1 MQGRNSSLLS
11 VLTRTGRLLPLVL
24 LLFASGCNIE
34 QGTGERMVDLQHV
47 TDDKEAQLS
56 NLDAAI
62 VRNRQDASL
71 YARRA
76 KVLIKRQEYE
86 KALNDA
92 NSAIGLNENNMG
104 YLFLKAQVLRALGKP
119 GEALKLALQ
128 AERNSYQNAP
138 LYTLLSDLY
147 LQLKQPAEAGKAAQK
162 ALEFNPNNGYALYFK
177 GKSAAANGDTT
188 RALANYKSAVAEEPD
203 LLEAQRELA
212 GALVYTKQLE
222 AARPHLQKARALMP
236 DDALVWFYQGVY
248 YQQLQKTDS
257 ALWSYNQA
265 FRLADTL
272 QVAHARAGMLL
283 YSRYDYAGAISHL
296 EKAIEGN
303 QKNIKYISAL
313 ANAYERTGQ
322 NLNAL
327 EQYQRVIALQPDHA
341 LANQSISRLK
351 AKLTRPVPFVR
362 RDTVEYLQSR

>member
-1 MQGRNSSLLS
+1 MSFALL
-11 VLTRTGRLLPLVL
+11 VYAT
-24 LLFASGCNIE
+24 GCNME
-34 QGTGERMVDLQHV
+34 RGTGERMVDLQHV
-47 TDDKEAQLS
+47 TDDEDAQLS

-62 VRNRQDASL
+62 SRNKQDASL

-76 KVLIKRQEYE
+76 KVLIRRQEYE
-86 KALNDA
+86 KALSDA
-92 NSAIGLNENNMG
+92 NSAIGLNESNMG
-104 YLFLKAQVLRALGKP
+104 YLFLKAQVLRSLGKP
-119 GEALKLALQ
+119 NEALKLALQ
-128 AERNSYQNAP
+128 AERNSYQNAS

-147 LQLKQPAEAGKAAQK
+147 LQLKQPNEAGKAARK
-162 ALEFNPNNGYALYFK
+162 ALEFDPNNGYALYFK
-177 GKSAAANGDTT
+177 GKASAAIGDTT
-188 RALANYKSAVAEEPD
+188 RALANYRLAVAEEPD

-212 GALVYTKQLE
+212 GALVFKHQFEDAKPQL
-222 AARPHLQKARALMP
+222 RKVKALLP
-236 DDALVWFYQGVY
+236 KDGLVWFYQGVY
-248 YQQLQKTDS
+248 YQLQQKPDS
-257 ALWSYNQA
+257 ALWSYSQA
-265 FRLADTL
+265 LKLADTL
-272 QVAHARAGMLL
+272 QVAHARTGILL

-341 LANQSISRLK
+341 LANQSINRLK

-362 RDTVEYLQSR
+362 RDTIEYLQSR